1 MATTTP
7 NFGWDIPQS
16 TDLVKDGAT
25 AIAALGTDID
35 TSLVDLKGGTT
46 GQILSKN
53 SNTDMDFTWITNDV
67 GDITAVNAGTGIS
80 GGGSS
85 GAVTI
90 TNAMATEI
98 TAKGDLIVG
107 TGSATF
113 DNLPAGANGTILSAD
128 SGQTTG
134 LKWITNPIK
143 SYTQRIAPLGA
154 AATYAVNY
162 IASDGTNFVAVGE
175 NGYLYESSDGITWT
189 SRTSGF
195 GSNDIDCVAF
205 GNGLWVAVGQ
215 NGTISTS
222 TDRVTWTTRTS
233 NMSTNQINFVAY
245 LNSNWVA
252 VGDGGGATNTGGI
265 TYSSDGITW
274 TRVNQSLTVGATYN
288 SIIYNGTNYVVGATN
303 STNNYLYS
311 STLGGTWTAGSSG
324 AVTIQA
330 LFYDGTRTI
339 VASSTN
345 LRYGTSTDLG
355 SLTTVSN
362 FSIISGDGHRNLYL
376 YSGRLYYLKPFIT
389 SVSTTPAVSGYLNDI
404 ATAQIAP
411 GTQPITGGSLSADNN
426 VIFAGSQGLIVGGQF
441 GQLYTN
447 F

>member
-1 MATTTP
+1 MATTT
-7 NFGWDIPQS
+7 NFGWETPDD
-16 TDLVKDGAT
+16 TDLVKDGAA
-25 AIAALGTDID
+25 AIRTLGNSID

-53 SNTDMDFTWITNDV
+53 SNTDMDFTWIANDQ
-67 GDITAVNAGTGIS
+67 GDITAVTAGTGIT
-80 GGGSS
+80 GGGTS

-134 LKWITNPIK
+134 LKWITNPVK

-162 IASDGTNFVAVGE
+162 IASDGTNFVAVGD

-215 NGTISTS
+215 NGTIATS

-245 LNSNWVA
+245 VNSNWVA
-252 VGDGGGATNTGGI
+252 VGAGGGTTNTGGV

-274 TRVNQSLTVGATYN
+274 TRVNQSLTVGPTYN
-288 SIIYNGTNYVVGATN
+288 TVIWNGTNYIVGANN
-303 STNNYLYS
+303 STNNYIYS
-311 STLGGTWTAGSSG
+311 ATLAGTWTAGSAA
-324 AVTIQA
+324 AVTIEA

-345 LRYGTSTDLG
+345 LRYGTSTDLS
-355 SLTTVSN
+355 SLTTVQN
-362 FSIISGDGHRNLYL
+362 FSIESGDGHRDLYL
-376 YSGRLYYLKPFIT
+376 YSGRLYYQKSFIT
-389 SVSTTPAVSGYLNDI
+389 SVSTTPAVAGYLNDI
-404 ATAQIAP
+404 ATAHIAP
-411 GTQPITGGSLSADNN
+411 GTQPNTTGALSADNN